1 MIGPSCALWIGVG
14 REPMSGRTNTMK
26 CLLLALLLLTV
37 VMTPSI
43 MSAQRLPEAPQTQ
56 LSASAVKAG
65 EGPDVQLLHLLD
77 LTDASKAASVTT
89 APATTGRSSAETSEM
104 PAPPAFRS
112 TRELAEASRLPEFH
126 KKIFVA
132 EVVSYTVPNILDG
145 ITTVRG
151 VRRGF
156 TEAPFPKGASELLGS
171 RPGATRYVLTMGAMQ
186 TVATIASYRL
196 QHSRSRV
203 LRMLGHSIMAEGI
216 VDHTSGFVNNL
227 MLGNHP

>member
-1 MIGPSCALWIGVG
+1 
-14 REPMSGRTNTMK
+14 MSGRTNTMK
-26 CLLLALLLLTV
+26 RLILLALVPISLVL
-37 VMTPSI
+37 TPSI
-43 MSAQRLPEAPQTQ
+43 LSAQQLSDLPQAR
-56 LSASAVKAG
+56 LSASALKTG
-65 EGPDVQLLHLLD
+65 EGPDDQLLHLLD
-77 LTDASKAASVTT
+77 LTDASKTASVTT
-89 APATTGRSSAETSEM
+89 IPATAERSSVEMSEM

-112 TRELAEASRLPEFH
+112 TKELAEASRFPQFH

-132 EVVSYTVPNILDG
+132 EVVAYTVPNILDG

-151 VRRGF
+151 VKRGF
-156 TEAPFPKGASELLGS
+156 SEAPFPKGASELLGS

-216 VDHTSGFVNNL
+216 VDHTSGFANNL

>member
-1 MIGPSCALWIGVG
+1 MEMTASRRRAGPNIM
-14 REPMSGRTNTMK
+14 RPFI
-26 CLLLALLLLTV
+26 LLTLF
-37 VMTPSI
+37 I
-43 MSAQRLPEAPQTQ
+43 SATVLPAQQRSEAPQAQ
-56 LSASAVKAG
+56 LTASAATPG

-77 LTDASKAASVTT
+77 LSAASKAT
-89 APATTGRSSAETSEM
+89 PATTEHSTAEPAEM
-104 PAPPAFRS
+104 PVPSAFQS
-112 TRELAEASRLPEFH
+112 TKELSEAGRFPQVH

-132 EVVSYTVPNILDG
+132 EVGAYTVANIFDG

-151 VRRGF
+151 VKRGF
-156 TEAPFPKGASELLGS
+156 TEAAFPKGASEFLGQ

-186 TVATIASYRL
+186 AAATFASYRL
-196 QHSRSRV
+196 QHSHSRV

>member
-1 MIGPSCALWIGVG
+1 
-14 REPMSGRTNTMK
+14 MSGRTKTMK
-26 CLLLALLLLTV
+26 TLIAVAVLITSGTL
-37 VMTPSI
+37 
-43 MSAQRLPEAPQTQ
+43 SAQLSESPRPQLT
-56 LSASAVKAG
+56 ASAAKTG
-65 EGPDVQLLHLLD
+65 EGPDLGLLRVLD
-77 LTDASKAASVTT
+77 LADVSKAASVTG
-89 APATTGRSSAETSEM
+89 APAANERASAGTTEM

-112 TRELAEASRLPEFH
+112 TTEMSEARIPPFH
-126 KKIFVA
+126 KRIFVT
-132 EVVSYTVPNILDG
+132 EVTAYTAANIVDG

-151 VRRGF
+151 VKRGF
-156 TEAPFPKGASELLGS
+156 TEAPFPRGASEFLGR

-186 TVATIASYRL
+186 VAANFASYRL

>member
-1 MIGPSCALWIGVG
+1 
-14 REPMSGRTNTMK
+14 MK
-26 CLLLALLLLTV
+26 RVILALTFLW
-37 VMTPSI
+37 MTSTI
-43 MSAQRLPEAPQTQ
+43 LSAQRLSEPPQPQ
-56 LSASAVKAG
+56 LTASTVRPG
-65 EGPDVQLLHLLD
+65 EGLDVQLLPLLD
-77 LTDASKAASVTT
+77 LSDASKAIT
-89 APATTGRSSAETSEM
+89 AAAAANERPTPEPLEM
-104 PAPPAFRS
+104 SAPPAFRS
-112 TRELAEASRLPEFH
+112 TNELSEANRFPQFS

-132 EVVSYTVPNILDG
+132 EFVSYTVPNILDG

-151 VRRGF
+151 VQRGF

-171 RPGATRYVLTMGAMQ
+171 RPGATRYILTMGAMQ

-227 MLGNHP
+227 MLGSHP